1 MFRNS
6 FCFKLVAIVSMCFA
20 SCNSDSKP
28 YNPDLT
34 IKKGLTDDQ
43 LLDLVQRQTYK
54 YFYEGAEPIS
64 GLSRERYHSDNIYPQ
79 NDKDIIATGASGFGM
94 MGTIV
99 GIERKFITREEGFSH
114 LKKGLDFLSKADRFH
129 GAWPHWMLPSGKA
142 KAFGKDDDAGDL
154 VETSFLAQALICVR
168 QYYAKGNTQEKE
180 LAAKADE
187 LWRGIDWNFYRKDN
201 ENVLYWHWSPNS
213 GWKMNFA
220 ITGYNECLI
229 TYVLAA
235 CSPTHG
241 VPAAVYH
248 QGWAKSGKINT
259 NLSLYGHPVKL
270 KHNVVGENVG
280 PLFWAHYSYLGL
292 NPTGLKDRYANYWE
306 ENKSHTLINY
316 DYAIQNPKG
325 FKGYGKN
332 SWGLTASYSVKGY
345 AAHNPQEDLGV
356 IAPTAALSSYPYAKK
371 ESMQVI
377 RNLYENL
384 NDKVWGEFGFYDAYS
399 ETENWFPKR
408 YIGIDQGPIVVMI
421 ENGRTGLLWNLFMSA
436 PEIKSGL
443 TKLGF
448 ESLEI
453 KK

>member
-1 MFRNS
+1 MRLLYISFLLIVLCSCSAQQIDNS
-6 FCFKLVAIVSMCFA
+6 ANNKKLS
-20 SCNSDSKP
+20 
-28 YNPDLT
+28 
-34 IKKGLTDDQ
+34 DDQ
-43 LLDLVQRQTYK
+43 LLTLVQKQTYK
-54 YFYEGAEPIS
+54 YFYEGAEPVS
-64 GLSRERYHSDNIYPQ
+64 GLSRERYHSDNIYPS
-79 NDKDIIATGASGFGM
+79 NDKDIIATGASGFGI

-99 GIERKFITREEGFSH
+99 AIERKFITKEQGYLH
-114 LKKGLDFLSKADRFH
+114 LKKGLDFLAKADRFH
-129 GAWPHWMLPSGKA
+129 GVWAHWMLPSGKA
-142 KAFGKDDDAGDL
+142 KEFGKGDDAGDL

-168 QYYAKGNTQEKE
+168 QYYENGSAEEKA
-180 LAAKADE
+180 LAQKADE
-187 LWRGIDWNFYRKDN
+187 LWKGIDWNFYRQNDQ
-201 ENVLYWHWSPNS
+201 NVLYWHWSPNS

-229 TYVLAA
+229 TYIMAA

-241 VPAAVYH
+241 VPAEVYH
-248 QGWAKSGKINT
+248 QGWAKSGAINT
-259 NLSLYGHPVKL
+259 KISMFGHPVKL
-270 KHNVVGENVG
+270 KHNVVGQSVG

-292 NPTGLKDRYANYWE
+292 NPKGLKDKYADYWE

-316 DYAIQNPKG
+316 DYAIANPKG

-345 AAHNPQEDLGV
+345 AAHIPDEDLGV
-356 IAPTAALSSYPYAKK
+356 ISPTAALSSYPYAPK

-384 NDKVWGEFGFYDAYS
+384 GDKVWGEFGFYDAYS
-399 ETENWFPKR
+399 ETANWFPKR

-421 ENGRTGLLWNLFMSA
+421 ENGRTGLIWNLFMSA
-436 PEIKSGL
+436 PEIQQGL

-448 ESLEI
+448 TY